1 MKTCPVCDTPYPSQ
15 HNTCPTDGS
24 VLIETQELPPGQLIR
39 GKYRIVRKLGQGGM
53 GVVYL
58 AEHLLLG
65 GQMAL
70 KFLAVELSR
79 NPQFV
84 KRFRN
89 EARAAYHLRHPNIV
103 EVSDLDQDEDG
114 TLFIAMEFVSGPSLR
129 SVLRKSKTLFPVAR
143 SLQVAGGVA
152 AGLAAAHAR
161 GAIHRDIKPENILLL
176 VGPTGEVQPKLLDF
190 GIATMADSVTG
201 ISQTR
206 GLLLTPEYAAPEQW
220 RGTPSAELD
229 GRTDLYALGCVLYEM
244 LAGRPPFHAANPE
257 GWMFQHLQGV
267 PEPLGQLRPDLAND
281 YPNLE
286 AIVMR
291 LLARERDQRFAS
303 ASEFLEALKSV
314 SQISVTAMQPLEAQF
329 NAGLQPTAQIG
340 VLENRSETP
349 AAKSQVTSNPQLGD
363 ARLPLPADKESP
375 ARNRRLRVWSIGVL
389 LVACIAFAVLWMA
402 SRHQSGPPL
411 QGGTGQTQAVA
422 PPATHEQQKSPV
434 NDQAEHSAG
443 NSSGASGTPA
453 RSTEVAPPEAA
464 QKHSESTGVPRVSLP
479 ANEAQEML
487 IESTQ
492 PVYPAIA
499 RAARVSGTVSLKC
512 VISTAG
518 TIRELK
524 VVSGPLMLRQ
534 AAIDSVKAWR
544 YRPYILNGK
553 PAEVDTTVTIQFT
566 VKN

>member
-1 MKTCPVCDTPYPSQ
+1 MKTCPVCDTPYPNQ

-24 VLIETQELPPGQLIR
+24 VLIETQELPPGQMIR
-39 GKYRIVRKLGQGGM
+39 GKYRIIRKLGQGGM

-114 TLFIAMEFVSGPSLR
+114 TLFIAMEYVSGPSLR
-129 SVLRKSKTLFPVAR
+129 SVLRKSKNLFPVPR
-143 SLQVAGGVA
+143 SLQVAGGLA

-176 VGPTGEVQPKLLDF
+176 VGPAGEVQPKLLDF

-229 GRTDLYALGCVLYEM
+229 GRTDLYALGGVLYEM

-281 YPNLE
+281 YPGLE

-291 LLARERDQRFAS
+291 LLDRERDQRFAS
-303 ASEFLEALKSV
+303 ASELLEALKSV
-314 SQISVTAMQPLEAQF
+314 SRTSVTAMEPLEAKF
-329 NAGLQPTAQIG
+329 HAELQPTAAIG
-340 VLENRSETP
+340 VLDNRSETL
-349 AAKSQVTSNPQLGD
+349 AATPNSLRGD
-363 ARLPLPADKESP
+363 APISPPADKESTT
-375 ARNRRLRVWSIGVL
+375 RNLRLRGWSVGVL
-389 LVACIAFAVLWMA
+389 LVACIAFAILWEM
-402 SRHQSGPPL
+402 SRHQSGRPA
-411 QGGTGQTQAVA
+411 QGSAGQAQTVA
-422 PPATHEQQKSPV
+422 PPATHEQQQLPV
-434 NDQAEHSAG
+434 DDQLKHPAG
-443 NSSGASGTPA
+443 NSSAASGTPA
-453 RSTEVAPPEAA
+453 RGTDVASPETA
-464 QKHSESTGVPRVSLP
+464 QKHSASTAVPRVSLP
-479 ANEAQEML
+479 ANEADGML
-487 IESTQ
+487 IEKTQ

-499 RAARVSGTVSLKC
+499 KAAHVSGTVILKC
-512 VISTAG
+512 VISMAG
-518 TIRELK
+518 TIKELK

-544 YRPYILNGK
+544 YRSYILNGE
-553 PAEVDTTVTIQFT
+553 PAEVDTTISIRFT
-566 VKN
+566 VMN